1 VKLQQLRYLIAI
13 ADNGLNIT
21 AAANYL
27 YTSQPGVSKQLRLL
41 EEELGVQLFVRHG
54 RSLTAITT
62 AGERTLAHARLI
74 MREVAGIRALAR
86 GLIDEAQADLDEPLN
101 NRPHLLGSRLDKS
114 GKHRLSA
121 TLGKR
126 RF

>member
-1 VKLQQLRYLIAI
+1 MKLQQLRYLIAI

-21 AAANYL
+21 AAANHL

-54 RSLTAITT
+54 RSLAAITRV
-62 AGERTLAHARLI
+62 GERTLAHARVI
-74 MREVAGIRALAR
+74 MREIAGIRALAR
-86 GLIDEAQADLDEPLN
+86 GLVDEAQADLDEPLN
-101 NRPHLLGSRLDKS
+101 DRLHLLGSRFDNPAT
-114 GKHRLSA
+114 RRIPA

>member
-1 VKLQQLRYLIAI
+1 MKLQQLRYLIAI

-21 AAANYL
+21 AAANHL

-62 AGERTLAHARLI
+62 AGEQTLAHARVI

-101 NRPHLLGSRLDKS
+101 RLHALGSRQDKPLTR
-114 GKHRLSA
+114 RLPA
-121 TLGKR
+121 TLRTR
-126 RF
+126 RL